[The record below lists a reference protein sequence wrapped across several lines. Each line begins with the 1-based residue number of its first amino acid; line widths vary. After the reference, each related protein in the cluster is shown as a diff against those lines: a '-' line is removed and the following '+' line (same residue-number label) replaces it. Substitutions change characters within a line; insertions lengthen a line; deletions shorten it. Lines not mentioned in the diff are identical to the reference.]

1 MVICWWWWWWCL
13 PAVDGDEKVGEWEEP
28 WYRLR
33 RLPEYLEEAEQE
45 QFSTDN
51 SLGLKWKFCKN
62 WRRFCL
68 NCFFPVITE
77 TVTWGWSWVSG
88 RGGRWRR
95 WRGRFLPTSP
105 RNMMQLHIFSCC
117 HPHDSCCQNK
127 NEIATS
133 LLRSCSSELRWPTCR
148 TLIVFLVNNQH
159 SHDLQSF
166 ITLLRYIVINH
177 QCLTPHYLH
186 EQPTWSIQCYH
197 PVSILLL
204 SSHSPPSS
212 KYHQSCLFHHHRHHN
227 YRDKPLIDGGI
238 EVEQGSE
245 GQDRVEEKV

>member
-1 MVICWWWWWWCL
+1 M
-13 PAVDGDEKVGEWEEP
+13 KFFQKSEEV
-28 WYRLR
+28 LFE
-33 RLPEYLEEAEQE
+33 LV
-45 QFSTDN
+45 
-51 SLGLKWKFCKN
+51 
-62 WRRFCL
+62 
-68 NCFFPVITE
+68 FPVMPTE

-105 RNMMQLHIFSCC
+105 RNRMQLHIFSCCC

-127 NEIATS
+127 NEIDTS

-159 SHDLQSF
+159 SHDLPSF

-186 EQPTWSIQCYH
+186 EQPKWSVQCYH
-197 PVSILLL
+197 PVSSVLPPPFL
-204 SSHSPPSS
+204 PSS
-212 KYHQSCLFHHHRHHN
+212 KYHQGCLFHHHRHHN